1 MAREVTFSVEVDSFG
16 HGGFRKAYRCESEDK
31 NFPGLWVLKK
41 YKEKALED
49 MAQVGLEEED
59 HARKQAQMHAL
70 AKNVASQVSKYVD
83 HEFGEVFSYDNMYL
97 GKIKSTENENQS
109 FVTIEKFIEG
119 KFIKYVNNNGI
130 VTASKDDVIIQKAEA
145 LVHFSYQMT
154 KGEFLLLDLQGTGY
168 RLYDP
173 EIASTIL
180 VNTEGSINFCIGN
193 LSVQAI
199 EGFFEKHT
207 CNLYCKQLR
216 LKEGKPYYNP

>member
-1 MAREVTFSVEVDSFG
+1 MS
-16 HGGFRKAYRCESEDK
+16 
-31 NFPGLWVLKK
+31 
-41 YKEKALED
+41 
-49 MAQVGLEEED
+49 
-59 HARKQAQMHAL
+59 
-70 AKNVASQVSKYVD
+70 
-83 HEFGEVFSYDNMYL
+83 
-97 GKIKSTENENQS
+97 
-109 FVTIEKFIEG
+109 
-119 KFIKYVNNNGI
+119 
-130 VTASKDDVIIQKAEA
+130 
-145 LVHFSYQMT
+145 

-207 CNLYCKQLR
+207 CNLYCEQLR